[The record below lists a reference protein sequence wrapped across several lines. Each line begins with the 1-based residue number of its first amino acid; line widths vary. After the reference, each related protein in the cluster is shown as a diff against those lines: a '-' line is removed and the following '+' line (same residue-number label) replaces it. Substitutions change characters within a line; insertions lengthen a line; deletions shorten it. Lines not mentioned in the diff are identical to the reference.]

1 VRSVVAVTGARGSGK
16 TTALLHLAGALRPA
30 GVRVG
35 GVVQPVVHEG
45 GQRMGYDV
53 LDVASGER
61 LPLARRP
68 TNASPA
74 GCGCGFVFAPDAWSW
89 AAERIRGA
97 RRECDVVVADEL
109 GSLEAAGNG
118 HLPALEEVL
127 GTERASL
134 WVLGA
139 RQDVV
144 GALEARLGAFT
155 LVVERAAE
163 LEALLARLVR
173 LARGDDGGA
182 RRP

>member
-16 TTALLHLAGALRPA
+16 TTALLHLAGALRAA
-30 GVRVG
+30 GLRVG
-35 GVVQPVVHEG
+35 GVVQPVVYEVG
-45 GQRMGYDV
+45 ERVGYDV

-61 LPLARRP
+61 RPLARRP
-68 TNASPA
+68 APASLD
-74 GCGCGFVFAPDAWSW
+74 GCGFAFAPDAWSW
-89 AAERIRGA
+89 AAARIRGA

-109 GSLEAAGNG
+109 GSLEAAGRG
-118 HLPALEEVL
+118 HLPALEDLL
-127 GTERASL
+127 GAERATL
-134 WVLGA
+134 WLLGA

-163 LEALLARLVR
+163 LEALQARLVR